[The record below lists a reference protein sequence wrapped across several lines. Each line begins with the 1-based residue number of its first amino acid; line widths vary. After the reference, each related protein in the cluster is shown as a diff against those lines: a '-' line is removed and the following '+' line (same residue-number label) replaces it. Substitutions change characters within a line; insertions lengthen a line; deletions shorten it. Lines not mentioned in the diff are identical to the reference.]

1 VDVAGDPGVVTGG
14 DRAAATVLAVEDEPL
29 NRLLLHAVLEREG
42 YTVIDAGTLAEARAR
57 ISERL
62 PDLVLL
68 DLRLPD
74 GDGLELCR
82 ELKTEDATA
91 RVPVVAATASVMP
104 AIVTAAKDAGCDGF
118 LAKPIRPGELLAEV
132 QRHLAA

>member
-1 VDVAGDPGVVTGG
+1 VNGAG
-14 DRAAATVLAVEDEPL
+14 RASATVLAVEDEPL
-29 NRLLLHAVLEREG
+29 NRLLLHAVLEPRG
-42 YTVIDAGTLAEARAR
+42 YTVVDAASLAEARAR

-82 ELKTEDATA
+82 ELKMEDATA
-91 RVPVVAATASVMP
+91 RVPIVAATASVMP
-104 AIVTAAKDAGCDGF
+104 DIVSAAKAAGCDGF
-118 LAKPIRPGELLAEV
+118 LAKPIRPRDLLAEV
-132 QRHLAA
+132 QRHLDPLAAERRS